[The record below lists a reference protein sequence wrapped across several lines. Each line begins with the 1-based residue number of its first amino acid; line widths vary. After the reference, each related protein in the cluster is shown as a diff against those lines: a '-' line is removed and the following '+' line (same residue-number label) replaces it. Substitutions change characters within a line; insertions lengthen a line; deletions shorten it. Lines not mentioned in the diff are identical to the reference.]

1 MIDEGGKKANLHRL
15 FDAIKQMN
23 EPISGITVPEWY
35 EKRKLAKEKYK
46 AFFSRSN
53 LQKLSKDE
61 FLTFLYFENNQ
72 SWTGLYRR
80 GTEVAENLSKLKEA
94 IIYLQNESIDI
105 KTRINEVL
113 DGRLAVRGMGK
124 NLATAILY
132 VCDQSDRYGV
142 WNNKVEE
149 TLEQLGL
156 LPKLSTDSGECYTRI
171 NDILNNLKKELETD
185 LTYVDCFMYM
195 VPEFLKSGI
204 TEKVEERMM
213 EGISVSLEK
222 DLINFLSTN
231 TSLIEDRL
239 QLKEKEYS
247 TDVGRIDLLC
257 IDRDGNFVVVETKK
271 GKESDKVVGQ
281 ISRYMGW
288 VKTKLAQKNQKVRG
302 IIITNEPDEQLIY
315 AVAAH
320 DNVKLK
326 YYKVRFELY
335 DSL

>member
-1 MIDEGGKKANLHRL
+1 MDLLEL
-15 FDAIKQMN
+15 FKTVKSMK
-23 EPISGITVPEWY
+23 EPVTGITVPEWY
-35 EKRKLAKEKYK
+35 EKRKLAKERFRV
-46 AFFSRSN
+46 FFSQPN
-53 LQKLSKDE
+53 LQRLSKDE
-61 FLTFLYFENNQ
+61 FLTFLYLENNQ

-80 GTEVAENLSKLKEA
+80 GTEAADDMPKLKEA
-94 IIYLQNESIDI
+94 IAYLQNESIDA

-113 DGRLAVRGMGK
+113 DGKLAVKGMGK
-124 NLATAILY
+124 NLATAILH

-149 TLEQLGL
+149 SLEQLGL
-156 LPKLSTDSGECYTRI
+156 LPKLTTDRGECYVRI
-171 NDILNNLKKELETD
+171 NEVLNRLKKELETD
-185 LTYVDCFMYM
+185 LIYIDCFMYM
-195 VPEFLKSGI
+195 VLEFLKGKA
-204 TEKVEERMM
+204 TERIEGRVV

-222 DLINFLSTN
+222 DLVNFLATN
-231 TSLIEDRL
+231 TSLVEDGL

-247 TDVGRIDLLC
+247 TDIGRIDLLC
-257 IDRDGNFVVVETKK
+257 VDRDGNFVVVETKK

-288 VKTKLAQKNQKVRG
+288 VKTKIAQENQHVRG
-302 IIITNEPDEQLIY
+302 IIITNEPDEQLNY

-326 YYKVRFELY
+326 YYKVQFQLH